1 MIRISVTQAAYRAI
15 RASLPPEA
23 IISPDFDPEAPTVPF
38 WLDRKI
44 ADGLSAMRQPDES
57 LSDVIFRVARLER
70 RALEPDQIEEL
81 ERILLEDGPALP
93 RAPQPKDHSR
103 RKLTP
108 KRRLRA
114 QPDPN
119 IALTLLNDDSL
130 HI

>member
-1 MIRISVTQAAYRAI
+1 V
-15 RASLPPEA
+15 LL
-23 IISPDFDPEAPTVPF
+23 

-103 RKLTP
+103 SKLTP
-108 KRRLRA
+108 KR
-114 QPDPN
+114 
-119 IALTLLNDDSL
+119 
-130 HI
+130 